1 VNNDCYWK
9 AAEERF
15 PALTHVGGRKM
26 EISPRDRGGNRP
38 ARTAVH
44 AHAAA
49 NWSGH
54 YERSLGILRA
64 NRRPHARELPWHLV
78 ATSLD
83 TVRIVNI
90 SPQMPL
96 SSPTNHRLLIRR
108 ERKIAKSEYY
118 LRHGHPSVRMHRL
131 GSHWTDFRE
140 NLYRWL
146 LFKSVKK
153 IQEWSTQ
160 L

>member
-9 AAEERF
+9 AAEDRF

-38 ARTAVH
+38 ARTAIH

-54 YERSLGILRA
+54 HEKSLGILRA
-64 NRRPHARELPWHLV
+64 NRRPYARELPWHLV

-83 TVRIVNI
+83 TVRSVNI

-108 ERKIAKSEYY
+108 ERKIAKSEY
-118 LRHGHPSVRMHRL
+118 
-131 GSHWTDFRE
+131 
-140 NLYRWL
+140 
-146 LFKSVKK
+146 
-153 IQEWSTQ
+153 
-160 L
+160 